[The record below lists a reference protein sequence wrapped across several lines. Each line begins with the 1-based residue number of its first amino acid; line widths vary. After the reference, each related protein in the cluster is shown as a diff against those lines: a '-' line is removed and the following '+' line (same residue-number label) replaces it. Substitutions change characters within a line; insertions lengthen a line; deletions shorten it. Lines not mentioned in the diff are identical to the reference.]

1 MGGVIRIVVKCD
13 PARTSPNQ
21 RLHWAE
27 RPLAHYVA
35 RRRERGL
42 RADAPRLPVA
52 GRDLDKVARACLDAC
67 TQACWWRDDSQVA
80 WLLVA
85 RFYADGRGECV
96 RISAWEL

>member
-27 RPLAHYVA
+27 RHRRNDAA
-35 RRRERGL
+35 R
-42 RADAPRLPVA
+42 AS
-52 GRDLDKVARACLDAC
+52 ARACLDAC